1 MLNPVSY
8 LRTGLVAA
16 AICLAMPA
24 LAEKV
29 IEKNIASEQQAFRI
43 VQLAENL
50 HHPWAVAQLPDG
62 RFLVTERRGRLALID
77 NGKTTYL
84 EGVPEVSAKGQGGL
98 LDVVLHPKFG
108 DGTNDWIYLTYSKPS
123 ADGAESA
130 SAVVRAKLTEQ
141 GLVDVQPVFEQD
153 RYSAPGRHYGSRL
166 AWLPDGTLLMSIGD
180 RGVVRERAQDLTD
193 HAGSVLRMSD
203 TGAPVAGNP
212 FAGDKRGHDEIYS
225 YGNRNIQGM
234 TVTADGRIWASE
246 HGARTGDELNLIEPG
261 VNYGWPT
268 VSKSFEY
275 SGKAAIGV
283 PSAPGVRDAVFIFD
297 GRFAPSGLALVDSER
312 FPAWQGNL
320 LAGGLGSEKLVRVV
334 LDGDKVTGTETLLE
348 GQVGRIRDVRQGK
361 DGYLYLLNDS
371 NDGGLYRLEPVV
383 E

>member
-16 AICLAMPA
+16 ALCLAMPV

-29 IEKNIASEQQAFRI
+29 IEKNIANQQQAFRI

-108 DGTNDWIYLTYSKPS
+108 DGANDWIYLTYSKPS
-123 ADGAESA
+123 ANGAESA
-130 SAVVRAKLTEQ
+130 SAVVRAKLGEQ
-141 GLVDVQPVFEQD
+141 GLTDVQPVFEQD

-180 RGVVRERAQDLTD
+180 RGIVRERAQDISD

-203 TGAPVAGNP
+203 TGAPVKGNP

-234 TVTADGRIWASE
+234 TVTADGHIWASE

-275 SGKAAIGV
+275 SGEAAIGV
-283 PSAPGVRDAVFIFD
+283 PSAPGVRDAVLIFD
-297 GRFAPSGLALVDSER
+297 GRFAPSGLALVKSER
-312 FPAWQGNL
+312 FPAWNGNL

-361 DGYLYLLNDS
+361 DGYLYLLNDT

-383 E
+383 D